1 MCIQAGTIKHSNTRL
16 EHQNNLQKAKHKLLL
31 HNWQALQF
39 TFQTKQTRR
48 SPHKHKGA
56 LKVQA
61 NKGFTHN
68 TTRGQ
73 ANTKHSYTKRQHLC
87 SGVVRLFGANWNKS
101 GKCQIMTFSNSLS
114 TQRLF
119 KAAVNNTSMKQG
131 HNPQ

>member
-1 MCIQAGTIKHSNTRL
+1 MCIQAETLKHGNTRL
-16 EHQNNLQKAKHKLLL
+16 EHQNNLQKAKQKLLL

-68 TTRGQ
+68 NTRGE
-73 ANTKHSYTKRQHLC
+73 ANIKHTYTKRQCLG
-87 SGVVRLFGANWNKS
+87 SGVVRSFWVNWNKS
-101 GKCQIMTFSNSLS
+101 GKCQIMALVMIFINT
-114 TQRLF
+114 TIF
-119 KAAVNNTSMKQG
+119 KAAVHRQSKNMGQANN
-131 HNPQ
+131 